1 MNDTSA
7 PLRHLPATREG
18 DAAKPIKSEL
28 LHINMGPQH
37 PSTHGVLRLFIT
49 TDGEVVHNVTPYI
62 GYLHRCA
69 EKIAEGNSYHQY
81 IVYTDRMD
89 YLAAMNCNWGYCL
102 AVEELLR
109 AGGMEFEIPEYAE
122 YIRVIIGELNRIASH
137 LIAFGTYGLDIGAMT
152 PFFHALREREAILN
166 IFEKVCGARLMYSYY
181 DIGGVKWD
189 LPDDALEEI
198 KIFLDLFP
206 DKLKEYDELLTGNKI
221 FVERTANVGVVDAA
235 TCQDYGCTGPVLRGA
250 GVSWDLRRN
259 DTYSIYDRFDFDIP
273 VGKGLVGTVGDCWDR
288 YWVRM
293 QEMEQSSRII
303 QQAVERLPA
312 RGECMAEMPKN
323 LKAASGE
330 LYTRTESPKG
340 ELGFYIVSDG
350 GPVPFRCKTRSPA
363 FHNLHVI
370 VKAGQ
375 GQMISDLCATI
386 GSLDLVL
393 GEIDR

>member
-1 MNDTSA
+1 MDH
-7 PLRHLPATREG
+7 LRTQVATPEG
-18 DAAKPIKSEL
+18 DRAKPIKSEL

-49 TDGEVVHNVTPYI
+49 TDGEVVHAVTPYL

-69 EKIAEGNSYHQY
+69 EKIAEGNTYHQY
-81 IVYTDRMD
+81 VIYTDRMD
-89 YLAAMNCNWGYCL
+89 YLAAMNMNWGYCM
-102 AVEELLR
+102 AVEDLLR
-109 AGGMEFEIPEYAE
+109 RGGMEVEIPEYAE
-122 YIRVIIGELNRIASH
+122 FVRVIIGELNRIASH

-189 LPDDALEEI
+189 IPDDALDEI
-198 KIFLDLFP
+198 KIFLDFFP
-206 DKLKEYDELLTGNKI
+206 KKIDEYNELLTGNKI
-221 FVERTANVGVVDAA
+221 FVERTANVGVIDAETA
-235 TCQDYGCTGPVLRGA
+235 HAYGCTGPVLRGA
-250 GVSWDLRRN
+250 GVNWDLRKN
-259 DTYSIYDRFDFDIP
+259 DPYSIYDRFDFEIP
-273 VGKGLVGTVGDCWDR
+273 TGNADVGTLGDCWDR

-293 QEMEQSSRII
+293 REMEQSVRILH
-303 QQAVERLPA
+303 QALDKLPQER
-312 RGECMAEMPKN
+312 EVMAKMPKI
-323 LKAASGE
+323 LKAPPGE
-330 LYTRTESPKG
+330 TYFRSESPKG
-340 ELGFYIVSDG
+340 ELGFYLVSDG

-370 VKAGQ
+370 VHAGR
-375 GQMISDLCATI
+375 GQMISDLVATV

>member
-1 MNDTSA
+1 VTDTSA
-7 PLRHLPATREG
+7 SLRHAPATREG
-18 DAAKPIKSEL
+18 DVAKPIKSEL

-49 TDGEVVHNVTPYI
+49 TDGEVVHNITPYL

-69 EKIAEGNSYHQY
+69 EKIAEGNTYHQY

-89 YLAAMNCNWGYCL
+89 YLSAMNMNWGYCL

-109 AGGMEFEIPEYAE
+109 AGGMEVEVPEYAE
-122 YIRVIIGELNRIASH
+122 YVRVIIGELNRIASH

-152 PFFHALREREAILN
+152 PFFHALREREALLN

-181 DIGGVKWD
+181 DVGGVKWD
-189 LPDDALEEI
+189 IPDDALEEI

-206 DKLKEYDELLTGNKI
+206 EKLKEYNELLTGNKI
-221 FVERTANVGVVDAA
+221 FVERTANVGVLSPE
-235 TCQDYGCTGPVLRGA
+235 TCHDYGCTGAVLRGS
-250 GVSWDLRRN
+250 GVKWDLRRN
-259 DTYSIYDRFDFDIP
+259 DPYSIYDRLDFEIP
-273 VGKGLVGTVGDCWDR
+273 VGQGLMGTVGDCWDR

-293 QEMEQSSRII
+293 QEMEQSWRIVK
-303 QQAVERLPA
+303 QAVDQLPA
-312 RGECMAEMPKN
+312 RGETMATMPKN
-323 LKAASGE
+323 LKAAPGE

-350 GPVPFRCKTRSPA
+350 GTVPFRCKTRSPA

-370 VKAGQ
+370 VKVGQ

>member
-1 MNDTSA
+1 MSESRTPVHRA
-7 PLRHLPATREG
+7 PATPEG
-18 DAAKPIKSEL
+18 DRAKPLKSDL

-49 TDGEVVHNVTPYI
+49 TDGEIVHKVVPYL

-69 EKIAEGNSYHQY
+69 EKIAEGNTYHQY
-81 IVYTDRMD
+81 VIYTDRMD
-89 YLAAMNCNWGYCL
+89 YLAAMNCNWSYCL
-102 AVEELLR
+102 AVEELMR
-109 AGGMEFEIPEYAE
+109 SQGMEVEIPEYAE
-122 YIRVIIGELNRIASH
+122 YVRVIIGELNRIASH

-189 LPDDALEEI
+189 IPPDALEEI
-198 KIFLDLFP
+198 KIFCEIFP
-206 DKLKEYDELLTGNKI
+206 AKLTEYNRLLTGNKI
-221 FVERTANVGVVDAA
+221 FVERTADVGVITAE

-250 GVSWDLRRN
+250 GVKWDLRK
-259 DTYSIYDRFDFDIP
+259 DAPYSIYNRFDFEIP
-273 VGKGLVGTVGDCWDR
+273 VGHGEMGTLGDNWDR
-288 YWVRM
+288 YSVRM
-293 QEMEQSSRII
+293 REMEQSWRII
-303 QQAVERLPA
+303 TQALEQMPA
-312 RGECMAEMPKN
+312 SGEVMAKMPKN
-323 LKAASGE
+323 LKIPPGE
-330 LYTRTESPKG
+330 AMTRAENPKG
-340 ELGFYIVSDG
+340 EMAFYVMSDG
-350 GPVPFRCKTRSPA
+350 GVEPFRCKTRSPA

-370 VKAGQ
+370 EKVGQ